1 MARFTAVETARVVS
15 LSALFVTLVSHL
27 PSIFMTQFLLQA
39 CWWVPLYGLIGAILT
54 LPWSTGTVRTTGPR
68 PAAYFN
74 LLMSVLAFIH
84 GSVIFTATWDQP
96 PQQLLVHWVQAA
108 DLDLSFAIEI
118 STVSVGAMELVT
130 LLSLLA
136 QIYALGYMEKDWA
149 LARFFGLLGFFE
161 AAISGIAISD
171 SLLLTYALLE
181 MLTLSTYLLVGFW
194 YAQPLVVTAARDA
207 FLTKRVGDVLLL
219 MGVVTL
225 SNLAGSLNFS
235 DLEEW
240 AETAT
245 LSPVFA
251 TFLGLALIAAPTAKC
266 AQFPF
271 HLWLDEAMEGPN
283 PASIMRN
290 TVVVGA
296 GAYVLIKLQPVLALS
311 PVTEAVLVVLG
322 AVTAVGASLV
332 AIAQIDLKRTLSHST
347 SASLGL
353 VFIAVGLNQVDIALL
368 LLLAHSMSKGL
379 LFMSAGSIISTTNTQ
394 NLTEMGG
401 LWSRM
406 PATTAAFVVGS
417 AGMVALLPLG
427 NFWAMRR
434 WLNGFWTVPLW
445 LVIVLLLVNGLTALN
460 LTRVFGLVFVG
471 KPQPKTRRTP
481 EVGWPMALAMVIL
494 TVLGLLVPW
503 MLQRWQLLISWKG
516 PWAETGD
523 FDAVNLFLKTQDIPL
538 LLVLSG
544 LIGCAVGAA
553 IYWYGVLPRPVRLP
567 IPALQDL
574 LAYDFY
580 IDRVYR
586 LTVVWAVASIAKI
599 SAWTDRYVVDGAVN
613 LFGLATIFSGEGLKY
628 SGTGQSQFYVL
639 TIAGGVAGLLALII
653 WQF

>member
-1 MARFTAVETARVVS
+1 MN
-15 LSALFVTLVSHL
+15 
-27 PSIFMTQFLLQA
+27 QFLLQS
-39 CWWVPLYGLIGAILT
+39 CWWIPLYGLIGAILT
-54 LPWSTGTVRTTGPR
+54 LPWSTGTIRKTGPR

-74 LLMSVLAFIH
+74 LLMTVLAFVH
-84 GSVIFTATWDQP
+84 GSVIFRETWNQP
-96 PQQLLVHWVQAA
+96 PQQLILHWVQAT

-118 STVSVGAMELVT
+118 STVSAGAMELVAF
-130 LLSLLA
+130 LSLLA

-149 LARFFGLLGFFE
+149 MARFFGLLGFFE

-207 FLTKRVGDVLLL
+207 FLTKRVGDVPLL

-225 SNLAGSLNFS
+225 STLAGSLNFS
-235 DLEEW
+235 DLETW

-245 LSPVFA
+245 LSPLVA
-251 TFLGLALIAAPTAKC
+251 NLLGLALIAAPTAKC

-311 PVTEAVLVVLG
+311 LVTDEVLVVLG

-347 SASLGL
+347 SASMGL

-368 LLLAHSMSKGL
+368 LLFAHSISKAL

-406 PATTAAFVVGS
+406 PATTTAFLVGS

-445 LVIVLLLVNGLTALN
+445 LVVVLLLVNGLTALN

-481 EVGWPMALAMVIL
+481 EVGWPMALPMVIL
-494 TVLGLLVPW
+494 TVTGLLVPW
-503 MLQRWQLLISWKG
+503 ILQQWQLLISWSG
-516 PWAETGD
+516 PWSETGD
-523 FDAVNLFLKTQDIPL
+523 FDTLNLLLKTFDIPL
-538 LLVLSG
+538 LMLSG
-544 LIGCAVGAA
+544 LIGCGIGVA

-586 LTVVWAVASIAKI
+586 LTVVGAVDSISRI
-599 SAWTDRYVVDGAVN
+599 SAWTDKYVVDGAVN
-613 LFGLATIFSGEGLKY
+613 LFGFATIFSGEGLKY

-639 TIAGGVAGLLALII
+639 TIAGGVAVLLGLVI

>member
-1 MARFTAVETARVVS
+1 
-15 LSALFVTLVSHL
+15 
-27 PSIFMTQFLLQA
+27 MTEFLLQA

-54 LPWSTGTVRTTGPR
+54 LPWSTGTVRKTGPR

-74 LLMSVLAFIH
+74 LLMTVLAFIH
-84 GSVIFTATWDQP
+84 GTVIFRATWDRP
-96 PQQLLVHWVQAA
+96 PQQSIVHWVQAA

-118 STVSVGAMELVT
+118 SAISVGAMELVT
-130 LLSLLA
+130 VLSLLA

-181 MLTLSTYLLVGFW
+181 LLTLSTYLLVGFW

-207 FLTKRVGDVLLL
+207 FLTKRVGDVPLL

-225 SNLAGSLNFS
+225 STLAGSLNFS
-235 DLEEW
+235 DLEIW

-245 LSPVFA
+245 LSPVVA
-251 TFLGLALIAAPTAKC
+251 TLLGLALIAAPTAKC

-296 GAYVLIKLQPVLALS
+296 GAYILIKLQPVLALS
-311 PVTEAVLVVLG
+311 PIAGVVLVVLG
-322 AVTAVGASLV
+322 AVTAVGASAV
-332 AIAQIDLKRTLSHST
+332 AIAQIDIKRALSHST

-353 VFIAVGLNQVDIALL
+353 VFIAVGLNEVDIALL
-368 LLLAHSMSKGL
+368 LLFTHSIAKAL
-379 LFMSAGSIISTTNTQ
+379 LFMSAGSIITTTNTQ
-394 NLTEMGG
+394 DLTEMGG
-401 LWSRM
+401 LWSKM
-406 PATTAAFVVGS
+406 PATTAAYLVGA

-445 LVIVLLLVNGLTALN
+445 LVAVLLLVNCLTALN

-481 EVGWPMALAMVIL
+481 EVGWTMALPMVIL
-494 TVLGLLVPW
+494 TVIGLLVPW
-503 MLQRWQLLISWKG
+503 MLQRWQLLISWTG

-523 FDAVNLFLKTQDIPL
+523 FDTLNLLFKTLEVPL
-538 LLVLSG
+538 LMLSG
-544 LIGCAVGAA
+544 LIGVAVGVA

-567 IPALQDL
+567 VPAVQDL
-574 LAYDFY
+574 FAYDFY

-599 SAWTDRYVVDGAVN
+599 SAWTDKYVVDGAVN
-613 LFGLATIFSGEGLKY
+613 LFGFATIFSGEGLKY
-628 SGTGQSQFYVL
+628 TGTGQSQFYVL
-639 TIAGGVAGLLALII
+639 TIAGGVAVLLALII
-653 WQF
+653 WLF